1 MNFIRFALASA
12 MVLLFLYANLGL
24 NLDSFRGTGWLILL
38 YWISAGII
46 WIGSRRYS
54 GLLNA
59 SRFTVPLLDMPCATL
74 VQWLRLG
81 YDDSDSTTAVFS
93 LSIFLFLV
101 MLSTFSMRT
110 RHTFVCAIIG
120 TIFYWLLAREVGLL
134 AISYVSAPI
143 ILLLTAWT
151 ASSLSRRQSRLVQES
166 AEKQARR
173 DRLALYF
180 SPGVAE
186 VIETRDDLGEGE
198 ACELSVMFCDIREFT
213 TMSESMEARDV
224 VKLLNDFHGGMVDT
238 IFRYGGTLDKYL
250 GDGLL
255 AYFNAPVP
263 QHDHAERSVRCALEM
278 VASLDEI
285 NRKRAERD
293 APPIGM
299 GIGVHAGQAVV
310 GNVGAPHRREFTA
323 IGDTVNVASRLQSM
337 TRNHGGIDILVSEAV
352 VNECS
357 GCDDLKFEPVA
368 EVEVRGRSQQLRIF
382 RPFQPGDSW
391 KRRSSSPELPEPS
404 RPD

>member
-1 MNFIRFALASA
+1 MESAIYMNRVRFALASA
-12 MVLLFLYANLGL
+12 MVLLFLYGSFVLK
-24 NLDSFRGTGWLILL
+24 LDSFLQTLWLIIV
-38 YWISAGII
+38 YWTLAGILLS
-46 WIGSRRYS
+46 GSRRFS
-54 GLLNA
+54 GLLSA
-59 SRFTVPLLDMPCATL
+59 SRFAVPLLDMPFATL
-74 VQWLRLG
+74 VQWLRLDS
-81 YDDSDSTTAVFS
+81 DDADSTTAIFS
-93 LSIFLFLV
+93 LSIYLFLV
-101 MLSTFSMRT
+101 MLSSFSMRT
-110 RHTFVCAIIG
+110 RQTFVCAAIG
-120 TIFYWLLAREVGLL
+120 TLFFWLLAGRVGLL
-134 AISYVSAPI
+134 AISFISAPI
-143 ILLLTAWT
+143 ILFLTAWT
-151 ASSLSRRQSRLVQES
+151 ASSLSRRQSSLVRES

-263 QHDHAERSVRCALEM
+263 QSDHAERSVRCALDM
-278 VASLDEI
+278 IDSLADI
-285 NRKRAERD
+285 NRKRVERGQS
-293 APPIGM
+293 PIGM
-299 GIGVHAGQAVV
+299 GVGIHAGQAVV

-337 TRNHGGIDILVSEAV
+337 TRKHGGIDILVSEAV
-352 VNECS
+352 VKGCS
-357 GCDDLKFEPVA
+357 EVAELRFEPVA
-368 EVEVRGRSQQLRIF
+368 EVEVRGRNQHLKIY
-382 RPFQPGDSW
+382 RPFL
-391 KRRSSSPELPEPS
+391 SS
-404 RPD
+404 

>member
-1 MNFIRFALASA
+1 MSYLDQSRMESAHFMNLIRFALASA
-12 MVLLFLYANLGL
+12 MVLLFLYGTIALR
-24 NLDSFRGTGWLILL
+24 LDSFRETGWLIVL
-38 YWISAGII
+38 YWVAAGLL
-46 WIGSRRYS
+46 WAGSRRYS

-59 SRFTVPLLDMPCATL
+59 SRFAVPLLDMPSATL
-74 VQWLRLG
+74 IQWLRLG
-81 YDDSDSTTAVFS
+81 YEDADSTTAVFS

-110 RHTFVCAIIG
+110 RHTFICAIIG
-120 TIFYWLLAREVGLL
+120 TVFYWVLAREVGLL
-134 AISYVSAPI
+134 AISFISAPI

-151 ASSLSRRQSRLVQES
+151 ASSLSRRQSSLVLES
-166 AEKQARR
+166 AEQQARR

-263 QHDHAERSVRCALEM
+263 QCDHAERSVRCALDM
-278 VASLDEI
+278 VDSLAEI
-285 NRKRAERD
+285 NRKRAERGE
-293 APPIGM
+293 PPIGM
-299 GIGVHAGQAVV
+299 GIGIHAGQAVV

-337 TRNHGGIDILVSEAV
+337 TRKHGGIDILVSEAV
-352 VNECS
+352 VTECS
-357 GCDDLKFEPVA
+357 NVSELRFESVA
-368 EVEVRGRSQQLRIF
+368 EVEVRGRSQHLKIF
-382 RPFQPGDSW
+382 RPLL
-391 KRRSSSPELPEPS
+391 SS
-404 RPD
+404 